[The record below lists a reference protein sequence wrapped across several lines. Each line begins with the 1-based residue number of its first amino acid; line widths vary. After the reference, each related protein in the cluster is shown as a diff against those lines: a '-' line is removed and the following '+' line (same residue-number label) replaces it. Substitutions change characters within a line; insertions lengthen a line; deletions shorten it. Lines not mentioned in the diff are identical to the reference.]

1 MAPSLRGACIVG
13 HYEASKGDFEEH
25 NRLVELKGGTA
36 TVIEDTRPY
45 GFVDL
50 NAPVWFQDF
59 LDDDQVVR
67 KYLVTEGYLWTGQ
80 YPECGRV
87 IQEGNNQS
95 MELDEYLTSGEWTTI
110 DNTKMEFFIINEA
123 VVSKLCILGE
133 DMEPCFE
140 GSTINKSTT
149 QYSFDRGTFAN
160 QLFSLMQDIK
170 GILSK
175 GGEPAMF
182 ELYNVELGD
191 DMWKKVSEMVTG
203 IDNKYIVN
211 GVYVNKDETPYQYF
225 LIASDKETDEPNYVR
240 VNFSIG
246 EDGSTTYGIQE
257 GFEIPEG
264 YEPVFTREAV
274 SEYINAQA
282 ANEPETQG
290 NPDESGNPETDNTVG
305 TYKLEEIPEYVEAMN
320 RIHELETNFAALKET
335 ADAAAAELAALRE
348 YKVNAE
354 RKDKQAM
361 IDSFYMLSDEEK
373 KPVVDMIDTYSV
385 EEIEEKLSVIC
396 VRNKVS
402 FAKED
407 DDSNSGVKTYSVG
420 DGSNAESATPEWI
433 KAVLETAKTL

>member
-1 MAPSLRGACIVG
+1 MAPSLRGAAIVG
-13 HYEASKGDFEEH
+13 HYEAYKGDFEEH
-25 NRLVELKGGTA
+25 NKLVELKNNTA

-80 YPECGRV
+80 YPECQRV
-87 IQEGNNQS
+87 IDDGNNQS
-95 MELDEYLTSGEWTTI
+95 MELDDYLTHGEWTTL

-140 GSTINKSTT
+140 GANITKSTT

-160 QLFSLMQDIK
+160 QLLSLMQDIK

-175 GGEPAMF
+175 GGKPAMF
-182 ELYNVELGD
+182 DLYKVELGD
-191 DMWKKVSEMVTG
+191 DMWKSAFSIATG
-203 IDNKYIVN
+203 INEKYIVN
-211 GVYVNKDETPYQYF
+211 GVYNNTDDTPDKYF
-225 LIASDKETDEPNYVR
+225 LIASDEENNRVR
-240 VNFSIG
+240 INFSIG
-246 EDGSTTYGIQE
+246 EDGATTYGVQE
-257 GFEIPEG
+257 DFEIPAD

-274 SEYINAQA
+274 SEYLAAQVEETPA
-282 ANEPETQG
+282 AEEGNSGETGEPEI
-290 NPDESGNPETDNTVG
+290 DNNVG
-305 TYKLEEIPEYVEAMN
+305 TYKLEEIPEYVEAMQ
-320 RIHELETNFAALKET
+320 RIEQLTTDYAALKET
-335 ADAAAAELAALRE
+335 ADAATAELATLRE
-348 YKVNAE
+348 YKNSVE

-361 IDSFYMLSDEEK
+361 IDSFYMLSDAEK
-373 KPVVDMIDTYSV
+373 KPVVDKIDEYSV

-407 DDSNSGVKTYSVG
+407 DNNGNTGATTYNLEDGVNDNDS
-420 DGSNAESATPEWI
+420 TPDWV
-433 KAVLETAKTL
+433 KAVMETAKTL